1 MTLWR
6 VFSGLFLWR
15 DFLRYCGV
23 SLEGFSREYQR
34 DDSLESF
41 SGVCLWKDF
50 IEYCCVSLERFSENI
65 RGMPLWKVS
74 LGCVSEGRLRYHTA
88 CVTGRCISGIPEI
101 TIVGPHFFDAAVK
114 KTRNKSGQR
123 SSLPAAHRDVN
134 KPEC

>member
-1 MTLWR
+1 MLKMLANQNGYR
-6 VFSGLFLWR
+6 QQALCVS
-15 DFLRYCGV
+15 DA

-34 DDSLESF
+34 GDSLESF
-41 SGVCLWKDF
+41 SGVFLWRD
-50 IEYCCVSLERFSENI
+50 V
-65 RGMPLWKVS
+65 
-74 LGCVSEGRLRYHTA
+74 LRYHTA

-134 KPEC
+134 KPDY